1 MSKENSDFDEDSLTE
16 IMSYLIKKLESNYSS
31 IIKFNSLLETHDT
44 SESFFSLKKDLKLFF
59 NDLLENFKQGI
70 FAIKALTNQN
80 KTILEEMNL
89 KDNENKKIL
98 EQLNNMINENKNLK
112 SQIIKTKDKDL
123 KEKMEIKEDFNNN
136 EVNQINI
143 NINNKYREK
152 KEEQNKNNKY
162 DFAQLS
168 NVKNIMDNMKKNK
181 MRVKKAIEQHFTNN
195 QEQNLND
202 I

>member
-1 MSKENSDFDEDSLTE
+1 MSKENSDFNEDSLTE

-59 NDLLENFKQGI
+59 DDLLENFKQGI

-80 KTILEEMNL
+80 KKILEEMNL

-123 KEKMEIKEDFNNN
+123 KEKMEIKEDFDDN

>member
-1 MSKENSDFDEDSLTE
+1 MSKENSDFNEDSLTE

-59 NDLLENFKQGI
+59 DDLLENFKQGI

-80 KTILEEMNL
+80 KKILEEINL

-112 SQIIKTKDKDL
+112 SQIIKTKDKDI
-123 KEKMEIKEDFNNN
+123 KEKMEIKEDFNDN

-195 QEQNLND
+195 QEHNLND

>member
-1 MSKENSDFDEDSLTE
+1 MSKENSEFNEDSLTE

-31 IIKFNSLLETHDT
+31 IIKFNSLLDTYDT

-80 KTILEEMNL
+80 KKILEEMNL

-112 SQIIKTKDKDL
+112 SQIIKTKDKEL
-123 KEKMEIKEDFNNN
+123 KEKMEIKEDFDNN

>member
-80 KTILEEMNL
+80 KKILEEMNL

-123 KEKMEIKEDFNNN
+123 KEKMEIKEDFNDN

>member
-1 MSKENSDFDEDSLTE
+1 MSKENSDFNEDSLTE

-59 NDLLENFKQGI
+59 DDLLENFKQGI

-80 KTILEEMNL
+80 KKILEEMNL

-112 SQIIKTKDKDL
+112 SQIIKTKDKEL
-123 KEKMEIKEDFNNN
+123 KEKMEIKEDFNDN
-136 EVNQINI
+136 EVNQIHI